1 MDRPVIVCGFG
12 RVGRRVLEYL
22 RAAHLPAVLIDQN
35 FHPSHVPPD
44 SRTVTGDCRNRE
56 TLIAA
61 DIAAAR
67 GVIVCTSD
75 DLVNL
80 STVLVARSL
89 NAEVRIVV
97 RMFNQNLVPRLGR
110 TVHNV
115 FALSVSALGA
125 PVLALTAITGELLS
139 AFSLHDGPRQ
149 IAAVPVTSDSEWNRL
164 TVGEA
169 ANRSHLIPLARLPRT
184 GDEQHLRDL
193 SPNQRLASGDRLIV
207 CGSPKNVQR
216 AVGHHDELGL
226 LGVRWAGKLR
236 RFGRVFHRTFLDVDL
251 AVKVCTAILVGVLVF
266 STCVYHWG
274 VGDSWP
280 AALYHTVSVIATG
293 ADLRAEQLPAAYK
306 VFVSGL
312 RIAGAAMLAAFT
324 AIFTQFL
331 LRARLGGAFEQR
343 RIPDGGHVV
352 VCGLGNIG
360 FRVVEELLK
369 AGEEVVAIEPARD
382 ARFLASARRMG
393 AAVITADATVLD
405 VLTQARVGTAKAVV
419 ASTGNELANVE
430 IALMARDLN
439 PMQRV
444 VVRISDPQLA
454 DALRDAANVRL
465 ALSVPALAAP
475 AFVAALFGDR
485 VLSAVRI
492 GSRLVLV
499 VELAVPAGDVCLEGR
514 IVREVAEEFQ
524 LLPIA
529 VFDCNRK
536 PDPIAHEH
544 RLMAGE
550 HLVAVAGLS
559 ELERLFS
566 RQRATANEE
575 TPGGSPGAK

>member
-22 RAAHLPAVLIDQN
+22 RAAQLPAVLIDQRFDPN
-35 FHPSHVPPD
+35 HIPSD
-44 SRTVTGDCRNRE
+44 SRTITGDCRNRE

-61 DIAAAR
+61 DIATAR

-89 NAEVRIVV
+89 NADVRIVV
-97 RMFNQNLVPRLGR
+97 RMFNQNLIPRLGR
-110 TVHNV
+110 AVHNV

-125 PVLALTAITGELLS
+125 PVMALTAITGELLS
-139 AFSLHDGPRQ
+139 AFSLPDGPRQ
-149 IAAVPVTSDSEWNRL
+149 IAAVTVTDDSELRRL
-164 TVGEA
+164 TIGEA
-169 ANRSHLIPLARLPRT
+169 SSSYRLIPLAHLPRS
-184 GDEQHLRDL
+184 GDEKHLRDL
-193 SPNQRLASGDRLIV
+193 SPDARLTEGDKLVV
-207 CGSPKNVQR
+207 CGSPKDVQKV
-216 AVGHHDELGL
+216 VGHQDVTGL
-226 LGVRWAGKLR
+226 LGVRWAGKIR
-236 RFGRVFHRTFLDVDL
+236 RFARVFHRTFLDVDL
-251 AVKVCTAILVGVLVF
+251 AVKVCTAILVGVLAF

-293 ADLRAEQLPAAYK
+293 ADLHAEQFPPTYK

-312 RIAGAAMLAAFT
+312 RIAGAALLAAFT

-369 AGEEVVAIEPARD
+369 AGEDVVAIEPASD
-382 ARFLASARRMG
+382 GRFLASARRMG
-393 AAVITADATVLD
+393 AAVITADATVLE
-405 VLTQARVGTAKAVV
+405 VLTQARVATAKAVV
-419 ASTGNELANVE
+419 ACTGNELANVE

-465 ALSVPALAAP
+465 ALSAPALAAP

-514 IVREVAEEFQ
+514 TVREIADEFQ
-524 LLPIA
+524 LAPVA
-529 VFDCNRK
+529 VFDRNRK
-536 PDPIAHEH
+536 SEPNIHDH
-544 RLMAGE
+544 RLTAGE
-550 HLVAVAGLS
+550 HLVAVAGLH

-566 RQRATANEE
+566 RQR
-575 TPGGSPGAK
+575 GGTK